1 MKKVLYC
8 LLAFFALALAF
19 KLGAYC
25 SSVHSLRA
33 GFRESDT
40 NTDYL
45 REIPMEEMDFF
56 QYVRYLNKP
65 VAGIGYNTTF
75 TAPSPIRYY
84 REESG
89 RKVLAYEIPA
99 GTAFESELTG
109 GAYSLGYGFESFPTY
124 EKGWRWVKPFSDS
137 QDVDRS
143 ELPWYY
149 IKTSDLESLL
159 AYVVRNSN
167 SPYWQSSL
175 QHPGMEET
183 QLASAYIL
191 KCDHMLYEIGAYI
204 SPNLYPAFWT
214 WDSIL
219 FVSGFFLSAAGL
231 LLLKCRDHH
240 RKPK

>member
-19 KLGAYC
+19 KLGVYC

-33 GFRESDT
+33 GFQESDT

-45 REIPMEEMDFF
+45 CEIPMEEMDFF

-75 TAPSPIRYY
+75 TAPFPIRYY

-109 GAYSLGYGFESFPTY
+109 GAYPLGYGFESFPTY

-149 IKTSDLESLL
+149 IKTSDLESLF
-159 AYVVRNSN
+159 AYVIQV
-167 SPYWQSSL
+167 SPHWQQSIQLSSIDEA
-175 QHPGMEET
+175 Q
-183 QLASAYIL
+183 AVSSYIL

-204 SPNLYPAFWT
+204 SPNLYPSFWT